1 MKKPLITSD
10 VPGCH
15 DVVIDNYNGYLC
27 KPKNHRDLEAKMMLM
42 YQTSREKRQEFGLN
56 GRKIVEDNFD
66 KGKLVDYQVKE
77 IKKILNK

>member
-27 KPKNHRDLEAKMMLM
+27 KPKNYRDLESKMMLM
-42 YQTSREKRQEFGLN
+42 YQTSKEKRCEFGLN
-56 GRKIVEDNFD
+56 SRKIVKNKFD
-66 KGKLVDYQVKE
+66 KKKLIDYQIKE
-77 IKKILNK
+77 IEKILNK